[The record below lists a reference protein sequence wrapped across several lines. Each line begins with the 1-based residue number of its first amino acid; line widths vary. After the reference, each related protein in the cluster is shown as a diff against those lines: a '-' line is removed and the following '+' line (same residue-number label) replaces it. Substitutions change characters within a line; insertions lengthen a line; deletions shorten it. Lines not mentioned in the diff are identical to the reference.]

1 MVRKV
6 QSRSTPASALA
17 IVEKN
22 WFSALWFQ
30 AAWCSCVLGRGD
42 WLPLT
47 LALIGF
53 HYAAVADFRRE
64 VARVWPCAAL
74 GIGTDL
80 CLSLGG
86 VFDFGDAVFPLWMAC
101 LWVVFPAAL
110 PRAFAFLSAQ
120 WWRPVLLGGLV
131 PLTYLAGER
140 LGALALPVGPVFTFA
155 ALAPIWAALLPAL
168 VRLSNRPKARPA

>member
-1 MVRKV
+1 MVRKL
-6 QSRSTPASALA
+6 QPRPTLSRARAL
-17 IVEKN
+17 VEKN

-30 AAWCSCVLGRGD
+30 AAWCSCVLGRDG

-47 LALIGF
+47 LLLIGF
-53 HYAAVADFRRE
+53 HYAAVADIRRE

-74 GIGTDL
+74 GIGMDL

-110 PRAFAFLSAQ
+110 PRAFAFLSRA
-120 WWRPVLLGGLV
+120 WWRPILLGGLV

-140 LGALALPVGPVFTFA
+140 LGALALPLGQAFTFA
-155 ALAPIWAALLPAL
+155 ALAPIWAALLPAM
-168 VRLSNRPKARPA
+168 VRLSNRPASRPA